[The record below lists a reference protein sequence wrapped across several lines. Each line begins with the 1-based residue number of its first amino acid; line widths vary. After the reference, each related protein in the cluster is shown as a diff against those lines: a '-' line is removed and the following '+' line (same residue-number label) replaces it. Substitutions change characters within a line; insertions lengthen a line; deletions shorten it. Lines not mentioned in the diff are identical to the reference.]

1 MRQFIYDT
9 LRLDPD
15 IAAIVDT
22 RIFQG
27 ESMDHA
33 ELERP
38 FLVYRLGNETN
49 ELFSEDAQ
57 MPHREFFQVY
67 IHDNPADYMR
77 IDELAQLVRRAL
89 VGGPHPAYKILRV
102 NYLETSRDLDDDVM
116 RTIMRYVRFQAVR
129 SDY

>member
-15 IAAIVDT
+15 IAAIVGT

-33 ELERP
+33 ELQRP
-38 FLVYRLGNETN
+38 FLVYRMGNETN

-67 IHDNPADYMR
+67 IHDNPSDYMQ
-77 IDELAQLVRRAL
+77 IDELGKLVRAAL
-89 VGGPHPAYKILRV
+89 VGGPYPAYKILRV

-116 RTIMRYVRFQAVR
+116 RTIVRYVRFQAVR

>member
-1 MRQFIYDT
+1 MRQFIYE
-9 LRLDPD
+9 RLISNPSV
-15 IAAIVDT
+15 ATIVND
-22 RIFQG
+22 RVFQG

-33 ELERP
+33 ELVRP
-38 FLVYRLGNETN
+38 FLVYRMGNETN
-49 ELFSEDAQ
+49 EQFSEDAQ

-77 IDELAQLVRRAL
+77 IDDLAKAVRAAL
-89 VGGPHPAYKILRV
+89 VGGPYPDYKILRV

-116 RTIMRYVRFQAVR
+116 RTILRYVRFQAVL